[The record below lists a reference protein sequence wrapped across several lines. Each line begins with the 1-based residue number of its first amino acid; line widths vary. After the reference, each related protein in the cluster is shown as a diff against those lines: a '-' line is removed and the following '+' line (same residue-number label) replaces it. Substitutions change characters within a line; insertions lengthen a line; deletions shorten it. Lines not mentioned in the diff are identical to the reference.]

1 MEFESN
7 LLFGGGISVD
17 ISVVSISVVAVVDSK
32 KKKKKQ
38 RHTDKPIKI
47 DRTSHGQKI
56 K

>member
-1 MEFESN
+1 MNKKNKDKLSKGAKK
-7 LLFGGGISVD
+7 LTY
-17 ISVVSISVVAVVDSK
+17 K